1 MKAKAI
7 MFTITA
13 LLLVIVSCQLMDRK
27 IWQKQ
32 EQDAIIHQNPSRGEQ
47 AANPRQDLGPNDA
60 DYFTDYRGEPGDF
73 PPERDGAIERDDPAG
88 HGHDAVMLDER
99 LTREAL
105 RQKKDPQSYR
115 MFVEQQAD
123 GTQIYRELGMY
134 IIVNPNGEEVYL
146 PEEI

>member
-7 MFTITA
+7 MFTLTA

-27 IWQKQ
+27 IWHKQ
-32 EQDAIIHQNPSRGEQ
+32 EQDTINHENLSRGEQ
-47 AANPRQDLGPNDA
+47 TASPDEDLTPNDA
-60 DYFTDYRGEPGDF
+60 DFFTDDRGEPDIS
-73 PPERDGAIERDDPAG
+73 PPEREGAVEHDGPAG
-88 HGHDAVMLDER
+88 HGHDAVILDER
-99 LTREAL
+99 LTQEAL
-105 RQKKDPQSYR
+105 RQKKDPKSYR
-115 MFVEQQAD
+115 MLVEQQAD